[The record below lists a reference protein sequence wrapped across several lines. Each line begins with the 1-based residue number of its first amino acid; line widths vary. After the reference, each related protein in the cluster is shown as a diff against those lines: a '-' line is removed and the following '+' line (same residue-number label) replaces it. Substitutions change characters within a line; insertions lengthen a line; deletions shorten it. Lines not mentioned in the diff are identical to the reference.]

1 MSEQAIPVFYGA
13 SPRVRRVPVDRPWA
27 WLTAGWRDLL
37 AAPGVSLA
45 YGAVLVAI
53 TYLLLILLL
62 WAGVFWLVLPMT
74 AGFFFLAP
82 LIAVGLYET
91 SRRLAA
97 GEPVSLAAAF
107 GAFRRNALQ
116 LSSMGVLLGLFHL
129 GWVRIALLI
138 FALFFGIGF
147 NPTWDTLV
155 LRLTQPDALPF
166 WIVGTAVGAVFA
178 ALVFALSA
186 VSIPMLLDREVN
198 MFVAVATSF
207 TAVRRNWP
215 AMTLW
220 AGLIVA
226 FTVFGMVPLFLG
238 LAVTM
243 PLIGHATWHAYR
255 DVVE

>member
-1 MSEQAIPVFYGA
+1 MTDQAIPVFYGD
-13 SPRVRRVPVDRPWA
+13 SPRVRLVPVDRPWT
-27 WLTAGWRDLL
+27 WLAAGWRDVM

-45 YGAVLVAI
+45 YGALMVAL

-62 WAGVFWLVLPMT
+62 QVGVFWLVLPMT

-82 LIAVGLYET
+82 LMAVGLYET

-97 GEPVSLAAAF
+97 REPVTLGAAF
-107 GAFRRNALQ
+107 AAFQRNGLQ
-116 LSSMGVLLGLFHL
+116 LSYMGVLLGLFHL

-138 FALFFGIGF
+138 FAVFFGLGF
-147 NPTWDTLV
+147 NPNWDNLV
-155 LRLTQPDALPF
+155 VRLAQPDAIPF
-166 WIVGTAVGAVFA
+166 WAVGTAVGAVFA
-178 ALVFALSA
+178 ALVFAISA
-186 VSIPMLLDREVN
+186 VSIPMLLDRDVN
-198 MFVAVATSF
+198 VFVAVATSF

-226 FTVFGMVPLFLG
+226 FTAFGIIPLFLG

-243 PLIGHATWHAYR
+243 PLIGHATWHAYK